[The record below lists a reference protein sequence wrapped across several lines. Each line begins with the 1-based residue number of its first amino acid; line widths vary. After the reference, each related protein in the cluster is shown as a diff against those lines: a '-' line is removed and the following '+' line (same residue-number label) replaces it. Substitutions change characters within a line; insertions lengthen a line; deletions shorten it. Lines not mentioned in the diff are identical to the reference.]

1 MHLLYYSFYQSHG
14 SAHHTG
20 VYGVPHYTGSQP
32 PYHFRRLVVVYSITH
47 LSLSLALF
55 VLLSRD
61 IELCA
66 LSTSAPFSILFILLH
81 YPISSIF
88 AGITGITDGSNAY
101 DRQFEISERTRRYL
115 PLLKQVNRL
124 GDRAKRQLIKNCER
138 VCEKTLQ
145 LRRLR
150 RERSNVRVLASKKT
164 SSKKKRRIL

>member
-1 MHLLYYSFYQSHG
+1 
-14 SAHHTG
+14 

-55 VLLSRD
+55 VLLSGD
-61 IELCA
+61 IELNPGPSLCA

-88 AGITGITDGSNAY
+88 AGITGKTDGSNAY

-124 GDRAKRQLIKNCER
+124 GDRAKRQLIKKCER
-138 VCEKTLQ
+138 VCEK
-145 LRRLR
+145 RYSCDVCVA
-150 RERSNVRVLASKKT
+150 REAT
-164 SSKKKRRIL
+164 

>member
-1 MHLLYYSFYQSHG
+1 M
-14 SAHHTG
+14 
-20 VYGVPHYTGSQP
+20 PHYTGSQP

-55 VLLSRD
+55 VLLSGD
-61 IELCA
+61 IELNPGPSLCA

-88 AGITGITDGSNAY
+88 AGITGKTDGSNAY

-124 GDRAKRQLIKNCER
+124 GDRAKRQLIKKCER
-138 VCEKTLQ
+138 VCEK
-145 LRRLR
+145 RYSCDVCVA
-150 RERSNVRVLASKKT
+150 REAT
-164 SSKKKRRIL
+164 

>member
-1 MHLLYYSFYQSHG
+1 
-14 SAHHTG
+14 

-55 VLLSRD
+55 VLLSGD
-61 IELCA
+61 IELNPGPSLSA

-88 AGITGITDGSNAY
+88 AGITGKTDGSNAY

-124 GDRAKRQLIKNCER
+124 GDRAKRQLIKKCER
-138 VCEKTLQ
+138 VCEK
-145 LRRLR
+145 RYSYDVCVA
-150 RERSNVRVLASKKT
+150 REAT
-164 SSKKKRRIL
+164 